1 MSSWNGW
8 YLAYDGEGRLASAC
22 KVAGCASGDMVTMRY
37 DADGR
42 RVELVT
48 RPSGQAAVTTTFR
61 YQGDAI
67 AQEVTGSS
75 ITRTYVTDE
84 AGAIV
89 KVCDPDC
96 SGSNPQYLVTWNGHG
111 DALALWRIESSGSL
125 TLANSYTYS
134 TWGQPTTSTHNGYPD
149 LGFRFLYVGRSG
161 VAWDNALGLGLHHM
175 GARHYSPSLGRF
187 LQPDPSALE
196 ENLYRYAGNSPV
208 TNVDPTGETC
218 VLPVIGQIACGTI
231 VVIAVGGAVIGVAA
245 VWYYRQWYDYWWGSG
260 RKRITAPPPK
270 VQVLRSDRRLTPREV
285 KWVEQQLGQDVHDI
299 KGRRGASKRDLWV
312 KPNGEVVIKP
322 KNGRGPGEPVGVNL
336 RKMTSERRGGK

>member
-1 MSSWNGW
+1 
-8 YLAYDGEGRLASAC
+8 
-22 KVAGCASGDMVTMRY
+22 
-37 DADGR
+37 
-42 RVELVT
+42 
-48 RPSGQAAVTTTFR
+48 
-61 YQGDAI
+61 
-67 AQEVTGSS
+67 
-75 ITRTYVTDE
+75 
-84 AGAIV
+84 
-89 KVCDPDC
+89 
-96 SGSNPQYLVTWNGHG
+96 
-111 DALALWRIESSGSL
+111 
-125 TLANSYTYS
+125 
-134 TWGQPTTSTHNGYPD
+134 
-149 LGFRFLYVGRSG
+149 
-161 VAWDNALGLGLHHM
+161 M

-208 TNVDPTGETC
+208 TNVDPTGEIC